1 MDKLKESGVTAQEV
15 EAARKALM
23 HGWLVRLQS
32 NRFVSEQLLTME
44 LSQLGDDYL
53 RQFPERIAEVSIQKL
68 TDCARTRFNFDD
80 AALVVTETNAK

>member
-1 MDKLKESGVTAQEV
+1 
-15 EAARKALM
+15 M